1 MISADQLFS
10 HDYVEF
16 YVSADNR
23 YRSTLSEI
31 YTVKINKL
39 NNVDNIRTNISN
51 GEEVSGVVSV
61 TANDGGNNSNSEI
74 YVDGVKYPTVPMLEY
89 DAYFTFHADG
99 RDSYFKNAIT
109 TTKNE
114 MIAAIGKWQYTIL
127 DGQAIHIDK
136 RSRNRS
142 GQNGIGR

>member
-74 YVDGVKYPTVPMLEY
+74 YVDGVKYPTVPMLE
-89 DAYFTFHADG
+89 DSAYFTFHADG